1 MPSMQARR
9 SRHSRRRS
17 RITTAIDA
25 REDLRTSSRGCA
37 TTSAHTPIDAPIAKA
52 PITRAGRR
60 TAPRSGPT
68 RPDRL
73 GWVLPEDEEK
83 DHEGERQR
91 GQPPIGD
98 ERVGESDTCDRRAEH
113 IHAAEHYREPEPAG
127 GVAQLPAKSARPERE
142 DCCAD

>member
-1 MPSMQARR
+1 MPSTQACR
-9 SRHSRRRS
+9 SRRSRRRS

-73 GWVLPEDEEK
+73 GRVLPEDEEQ
-83 DHEGERQR
+83 DHEGERQG

-98 ERVGESDTCDRRAEH
+98 ERVGEGDACNRRAED
-113 IHAAEHYREPEPAG
+113 IDAAEHDREPEPARG
-127 GVAQLPAKSARPERE
+127 IAQLTAQPAGPER
-142 DCCAD
+142 